1 MAFIREYPPPPTPGS
16 NWDLM
21 LDTQAYIHSKLDAL
35 IQFTTIVNYQ
45 VKWSS
50 EIVIIYFSAIFVTLF
65 FQLSQALETVLTL
78 SCYDVTTS

>member
-1 MAFIREYPPPPTPGS
+1 MAFIREYPPPHPRKQLGPDA
-16 NWDLM
+16 DLR
-21 LDTQAYIHSKLDAL
+21 LIHSKLDAL